1 MLFIILPINIPKY
14 ETGIRN
20 NAVLSS
26 FSSKRSN
33 IKYGKIFI
41 KLIIPNI
48 KATVPIKD
56 CRDNLKGSRYAA
68 IGGSPE

>member
-20 NAVLSS
+20 NAVLIS

-33 IKYGKIFI
+33 IKYGKILI

-48 KATVPIKD
+48 YATVTIKD
-56 CRDNLKGSRYAA
+56 CRDKFNGSRYAA
-68 IGGSPE
+68 IGGRPE